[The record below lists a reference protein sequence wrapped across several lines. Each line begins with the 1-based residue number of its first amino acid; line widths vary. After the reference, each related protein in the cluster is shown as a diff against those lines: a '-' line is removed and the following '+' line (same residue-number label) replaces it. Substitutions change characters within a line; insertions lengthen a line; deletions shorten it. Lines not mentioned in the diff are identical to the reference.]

1 MKLSKV
7 IMSEKEPLDQLN
19 SEVAVK
25 QTKIEELEKVQSE
38 LNEQIEDLK
47 SDLDDMTKQYQTSYS
62 EKMGLKTEIES

>member
-19 SEVAVK
+19 NEVAVK